1 FNLAYIPCFLALAIF
16 VLPSL
21 VNPLASQVL
30 TFAGSGVLP
39 QLIGPKGGVTAQLL
53 FAIAFALLW
62 DLWQYWLHRL
72 QHTVPSMWETHRFHH
87 SETALNS
94 TTQARHHI
102 LSYLLSVVFYMPV
115 LILLGPRT
123 PHFVATFIM
132 FRLWGLVN

>member
-1 FNLAYIPCFLALAIF
+1 MGFRSLLSQYASLVGSVFFLSLVFYPFELLAPAERQQRFAKRIFNLAYIPFFLALAIF

-62 DLWQYWLHRL
+62 DLGQYWLHRL

-94 TTQARHHI
+94 T
-102 LSYLLSVVFYMPV
+102 
-115 LILLGPRT
+115 
-123 PHFVATFIM
+123 
-132 FRLWGLVN
+132 